1 MHAII
6 AWDGTDADA
15 PARRAAARPRHLEV
29 IARWAEAGRLVL
41 GVPLFREADGRALGS
56 LMVLDEDEV
65 GVKEYLAEEPFARD
79 GVWLSFEAR
88 PFRLAALDWQP
99 LPSGPTPEHFTH
111 VVTIA
116 EDAPDADRAAHRD
129 PHLQRVAPF
138 AADGT
143 LAFGGALLDA
153 GGAMAG
159 SLAVT
164 RHATVAEAEAF
175 WAPDPYVAGGVW
187 GRVRRFPT
195 RFSSLPYRPL
205 PSA

>member
-1 MHAII
+1 MHALI
-6 AWDGTDADA
+6 AWDGTDPGA
-15 PARRAAARPRHLEV
+15 PARRAAARPRHLDV
-29 IARWAEAGRLVL
+29 LTRWAEAGRLLL

-99 LPSGPTPEHFTH
+99 LPSGPTPDHFTH

-116 EDAPDADRAAHRD
+116 EDAAGADRAAHRD
-129 PHLQRVAPF
+129 PHLARVAPF

-143 LAFGGALLDA
+143 LALGGALLD
-153 GGAMAG
+153 GQGAMAG

-164 RHATVAEAEAF
+164 RHATVREAEMF
-175 WAPDPYVAGGVW
+175 WADDPYVAGGVW
-187 GRVRRFPT
+187 GRIARFPT
-195 RFSSLPYRPL
+195 RFVPLPYRAL
-205 PSA
+205 PRG